1 MGLDPGPGQLI
12 VLGPKSGKSVC
23 AEYPGQVRPAVLPCR
38 QGETWAIL
46 SVQVPCELYVS
57 RAVGW
62 APQPVVCSAEAPW
75 SGRLNTVFSNK

>member
-23 AEYPGQVRPAVLPCR
+23 AEYSGQVRPAVLPCR

-46 SVQVPCELYVS
+46 SVQVPCELS
-57 RAVGW
+57 CQQGCRVGST
-62 APQPVVCSAEAPW
+62 ACGVLC
-75 SGRLNTVFSNK
+75 